1 MNMNTGLKNEKELT
15 VTDELTAAKM
25 GSGLAPVYATPC
37 MIALIEG
44 TAAES
49 VEPFLEEGQGTVGT
63 RIDVQHLAATP
74 IGMKVRCDTELIEI
88 DRKKLVFKAEVYD
101 ETGLVGKGQ
110 HERFIIDNG
119 KFMEKVQAKLKK

>member
-1 MNMNTGLKNEKELT
+1 MNTGLKNEKELT

-49 VEPFLEEGQGTVGT
+49 VETFLEEGQGTVGT
-63 RIDVQHLAATP
+63 KIEVEHIAATP
-74 IGMKVRCDTELIEI
+74 IGMKVRCETELIEV

-101 ETGLVGKGQ
+101 ETGLVGKGM
-110 HERFIIDNG
+110 HERFIIDNER
-119 KFMEKVQAKLKK
+119 FMEKVQAKLKK

>member
-1 MNMNTGLKNEKELT
+1 METGIKNKKELT

-63 RIDVQHLAATP
+63 KVEVSHLAATP
-74 IGMKVRCDTELIEI
+74 IGMKVWCETELVGI
-88 DRKKLVFKAEVYD
+88 DRKKLVFEASVYD
-101 ETGLVGKGQ
+101 ESGLVGKGR
-110 HERFIIDNG
+110 HERFIIDNER
-119 KFMEKVQAKLKK
+119 FMTNVQAKLKK

>member
-1 MNMNTGLKNEKELT
+1 MQIETGVKNTKELT

-63 RIDVQHLAATP
+63 RIDVEHLAATP
-74 IGMKVRCDTELIEI
+74 IGMKVHCETELIEV
-88 DRKKLVFKAEVYD
+88 DRKKLVFEAKVYD
-101 ETGLVGKGQ
+101 ETGLVGQGR
-110 HERFIIDNG
+110 HERFIIDNER
-119 KFMEKVQAKLKK
+119 FLSKVQAKLGR